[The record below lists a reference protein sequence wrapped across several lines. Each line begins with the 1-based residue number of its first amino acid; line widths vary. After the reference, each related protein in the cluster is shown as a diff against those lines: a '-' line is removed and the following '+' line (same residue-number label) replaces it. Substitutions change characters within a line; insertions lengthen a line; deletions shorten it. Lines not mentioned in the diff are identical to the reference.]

1 MIDFGK
7 LKEIFN
13 DNSSFLITTHVNPD
27 ADAIGSQIALYKIL
41 KKLNKKVYAVNHS
54 ATPYYLEFLDDEKV
68 ISRYDAQL
76 HDKIINECQVIII
89 ADLNYVSRTVRMEK
103 AIRESKAVK
112 ICIDHHQDPENF
124 FDFKFSSTDYSATG
138 EIIYDFLQET
148 KITDLDYL
156 IAVNLYAAIMT
167 DTGSFRFER
176 TSPKIH
182 RIAASL
188 LEKGV
193 SPTAIY
199 DAIYDQSRISKLKLL
214 GETLAGI
221 QLNEAKNLSWMV
233 ITREMIDR
241 TGADESEVDGYVNFC
256 MSIENIKIG
265 ILFFELKDGIK
276 MSFRSKGNIHVNKL
290 AGEFGGGGH
299 INASGARLFNV
310 KLNDCLPDVLKKAE
324 KYLV

>member
-1 MIDFGK
+1 MADFEK
-7 LKEIFN
+7 LREIFISH
-13 DNSSFLITTHVNPD
+13 SSFLITTHVNPD
-27 ADAIGSQIALYKIL
+27 ADAIGSQMALYKIL

-54 ATPYYLEFLDDEKV
+54 ETPYYLEFLDDEKIIEKFDPSLHEDV
-68 ISRYDAQL
+68 IR
-76 HDKIINECQVIII
+76 ECEVIIVE
-89 ADLNYVSRTVRMEK
+89 DLNYVNRTVRMEK
-103 AIRESKAVK
+103 AIRESKGIK
-112 ICIDHHQDPENF
+112 ICIDHHQEPENF
-124 FDFKFSSTDYSATG
+124 FDFKFTGSEYSATG

-148 KITDLDYL
+148 KITELDYP

-182 RIAASL
+182 RIMADL

-193 SPTAIY
+193 NPTAVY
-199 DAIYDQSRISKLKLL
+199 DAIYDQSRISKVKLL

-221 QLNEAKNLSWMV
+221 QLNEAKNLSWMI
-233 ITREMIDR
+233 ITREMIER
-241 TGADESEVDGYVNFC
+241 SGAEESEVDGYVNFC

-276 MSFRSKGNIHVNKL
+276 ISFRSKGNIHVNKL

-299 INASGARLFNV
+299 INASGARLFNI
-310 KLNDCLPDVLKKAE
+310 KLDDCIPAVLKSAE
-324 KYLV
+324 KYLA